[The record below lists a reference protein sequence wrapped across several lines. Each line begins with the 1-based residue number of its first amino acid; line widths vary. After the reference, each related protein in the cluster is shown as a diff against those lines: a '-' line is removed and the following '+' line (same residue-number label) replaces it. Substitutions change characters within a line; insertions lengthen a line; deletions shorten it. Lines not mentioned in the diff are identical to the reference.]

1 MCPWLLSP
9 GDAEETIRMFFALVR
24 PPAVAMKKAPHC
36 AGLFRGRVLG
46 EEGGQ
51 GEDPFFAA
59 RKGGLPPEKTFSG
72 DLLTPISPDG
82 LDACAPGG

>member
-24 PPAVAMKKAPHC
+24 SPAVAMKKAPHC

-46 EEGGQ
+46 EEGASPLKK
-51 GEDPFFAA
+51 PF
-59 RKGGLPPEKTFSG
+59 RETSYSN
-72 DLLTPISPDG
+72 ISRRP
-82 LDACAPGG
+82 